1 MYRKNPFFI
10 YLFTGGLNTLISL
23 LVYSLML
30 KLGVNY
36 LLSSSVTYVFGII
49 EGYIFSSVFV
59 FKHKI
64 RLSGLIKYSGVYGIS
79 FILNFILIYLTVSF
93 LGMNKII
100 AQVIV
105 TAILTILN
113 YTLIKVL
120 VFRLSKPLEKVSI

>member
-1 MYRKNPFFI
+1 MLKKPFII

-23 LVYSLML
+23 GIYSLML

-49 EGYIFSSVFV
+49 EGYILSSLFV

-64 RLSGLIKYSGVYGIS
+64 KLFGLIKYSGVYGIS

-100 AQVIV
+100 AQIIV

-113 YTLIKVL
+113 YTLIKIL
-120 VFRLSKPLEKVSI
+120 VFRLNKPREKVAI